1 MTVKNVILRSQ
12 LVLLSA
18 LFCFS
23 SALAADG
30 TSQKKEKQKNDS
42 ISAASQKNVAATVN
56 GEPIYAAEL
65 QRAKKTF
72 MATRPNVKLTAE
84 QEKEFD
90 DQALQQLISVEL
102 LRQGGQSLPI
112 KDIDKQIDDKI
123 NEAKKRFP
131 TEADFHKQIA
141 TLDMTEDDL
150 REYTRRDI
158 IISNFVQQNF
168 EAKVSVSDKECKKF
182 YDENTDKFQ
191 QQESVRASHILIGV
205 DAKAKDSD
213 KKKAL
218 EKANTV
224 KRALSDGAD
233 FAEQAKKF
241 STCPSKQ
248 QGGDLGYF
256 GKGQMVPEFEQV
268 AFAMKPGETSDIVET
283 QFGYHI
289 IKVIAKNPES
299 TMTYEDVKAQISDHL
314 KGQKISEAISAYLDN
329 ARKTGKID
337 ILLK

>member
-1 MTVKNVILRSQ
+1 MTVKNLILRSQ

-18 LFCFS
+18 FFCFS

-30 TSQKKEKQKNDS
+30 ASQKEEKQKNDGV
-42 ISAASQKNVAATVN
+42 SAASQEGVAARVN

-72 MATRPNVKLTAE
+72 MASRPNVKLTPE

-90 DQALQQLISVEL
+90 EQALQQLISVEL
-102 LRQGGQSLPI
+102 LRQGGRNLPI
-112 KDIDKQIDDKI
+112 KDIDKQIDDKV

-131 TEADFHKQIA
+131 TEADFQKQIA
-141 TLDMTEDDL
+141 TIDMTEDDL

-168 EAKVSVSDKECKKF
+168 EFKASVSDKEIKKF
-182 YDENTDKFQ
+182 YDENTDKFLQ
-191 QQESVRASHILIGV
+191 KESVRASHILIAV
-205 DAKAKDSD
+205 EDKATDAD

-218 EKANTV
+218 EKANAV
-224 KRALSDGAD
+224 KRALSGGAD
-233 FAEQAKKF
+233 FADQAKKF

-256 GKGQMVPEFEQV
+256 GRGQMVPAFEEA
-268 AFAMKPGETSDIVET
+268 AFAMSPGETSDVVET

-289 IKVIAKNPES
+289 IKVIDKKPES
-299 TMTYEDVKAQISDHL
+299 TMAYEDVKEQISNHL
-314 KGQKISEAISAYLDN
+314 KNQKISEAISAYLDS
-329 ARKTGKID
+329 ARKKAKID
-337 ILLK
+337 INLK